1 MKNPRFLIS
10 LWTCPH
16 SKNITK
22 LNEYCKA
29 FQSSTLIVCSQIKQ
43 EFPEFCN
50 VLKEYASKVPNN
62 KTIIFYE
69 AEELEKD
76 NKERKFVCRKVADT
90 ALECTEEVVA
100 PRLLEDHRG
109 KLQKTPPLSL

>member
-29 FQSSTLIVCSQIKQ
+29 FQSS
-43 EFPEFCN
+43 
-50 VLKEYASKVPNN
+50 
-62 KTIIFYE
+62 
-69 AEELEKD
+69 ELEKD